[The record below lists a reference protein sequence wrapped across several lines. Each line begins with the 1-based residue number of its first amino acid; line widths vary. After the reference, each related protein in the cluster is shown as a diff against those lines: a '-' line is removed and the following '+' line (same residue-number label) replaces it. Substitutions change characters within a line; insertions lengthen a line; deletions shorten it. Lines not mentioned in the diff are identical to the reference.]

1 MQGLI
6 NTPHLKQAFLMTVTR
21 ALIFFGI
28 FLIGCKN
35 NLTKIEVDPTW
46 IKHDL
51 PYGWTITTPSKFK
64 IGKLQGIDSQVGYI
78 SSSGDSILLNYDIGN
93 ELVPRNSDCNFSNEY
108 EHAKLRILS
117 EKENQ
122 SNFRIDTI
130 DEKVAIIET
139 PGTKGNGQIRIS
151 IRDCKTGAWL
161 GINGENLNSERETLV
176 VKIFQTIKL
185 DK

>member
-1 MQGLI
+1 
-6 NTPHLKQAFLMTVTR
+6 MTHTR

-28 FLIGCKN
+28 LLISCN
-35 NLTKIEVDPTW
+35 NNQTKIEVDPTW
-46 IKHDL
+46 IKHQL

-78 SSSGDSILLNYDIGN
+78 SSLADSILLNYDIGDDI
-93 ELVPRNSDCNFSNEY
+93 VPKDRDCNLSNEY
-108 EHAKLRILS
+108 EQANLRILN

-122 SNFRIDTI
+122 SNFQIDTI
-130 DEKVAIIET
+130 DEKIAIIET
-139 PGTKGNGQIRIS
+139 PKTKGNGQTRIS
-151 IRDCKTGAWL
+151 IQDCKTGAWL
-161 GINGENLNSERETLV
+161 GINGENLNSQREKLV